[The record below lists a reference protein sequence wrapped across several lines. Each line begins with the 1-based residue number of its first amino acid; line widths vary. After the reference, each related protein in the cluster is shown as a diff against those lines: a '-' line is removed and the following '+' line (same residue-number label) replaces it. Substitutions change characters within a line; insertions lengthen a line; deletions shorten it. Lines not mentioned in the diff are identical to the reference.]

1 MHLLADGAIVT
12 TFQEIEAKIRFV
24 KSGVSFAKS
33 QSKYMDSRSNDAKDY
48 AVVAL
53 SKIDVG
59 ASTLTAEQKKQ
70 FMTSLATARGQQ
82 ELQDYVTYLRSTA
95 KIKEVVEKK

>member
-1 MHLLADGAIVT
+1 MDFVATARTANAPTADLLKVAFRLPNPKANTWTAEVT
-12 TFQEIEAKIRFV
+12 SV
-24 KSGVSFAKS
+24 
-33 QSKYMDSRSNDAKDY
+33 AKDY

-53 SKIDVG
+53 SKIDAG